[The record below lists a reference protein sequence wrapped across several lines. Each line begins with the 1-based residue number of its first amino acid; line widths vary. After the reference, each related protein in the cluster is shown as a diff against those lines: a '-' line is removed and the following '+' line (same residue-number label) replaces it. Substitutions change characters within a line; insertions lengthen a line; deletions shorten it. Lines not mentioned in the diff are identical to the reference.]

1 MKCYNIKG
9 IYRIFPW
16 VISLSCKFKNCL
28 MNGKNDFQIDIHF
41 FGNYHKSSI
50 LEQVTYHS
58 MYHSIY
64 SRKQTAILSDNLLS
78 NPDQ

>member
-1 MKCYNIKG
+1 MAKMIFKL
-9 IYRIFPW
+9 IYI
-16 VISLSCKFKNCL
+16 
-28 MNGKNDFQIDIHF
+28 F